1 MYPLR
6 RLADLR
12 HVPLP
17 RSGPGL
23 GQRGPSV
30 GSGAQRS
37 HLRHGPQ
44 PVHGA
49 GLDARTPAAEAVR
62 GRPLFIS
69 DGRSTAAD
77 PDWPDGGS
85 QAEVYLPL
93 IGSRKVVGACCLSFP
108 GSPGFPPEERAVLS
122 MMAELL
128 GAAMERVELSTKQ
141 HAVAAYLQRR
151 LLPLRSPNCP
161 G

>member
-12 HVPLP
+12 HVPPSTLRPWP
-17 RSGPGL
+17 RPARAVCGFWGTAEPPPAWS
-23 GQRGPSV
+23 
-30 GSGAQRS
+30 ATF
-37 HLRHGPQ
+37 
-44 PVHGA
+44 HGA

-77 PDWPDGGS
+77 PDWPDGGE

-93 IGSRKVVGACCLSFP
+93 IGSRKVVGVCCLSFP

-141 HAVAAYLQRR
+141 HAVAEYLQRR